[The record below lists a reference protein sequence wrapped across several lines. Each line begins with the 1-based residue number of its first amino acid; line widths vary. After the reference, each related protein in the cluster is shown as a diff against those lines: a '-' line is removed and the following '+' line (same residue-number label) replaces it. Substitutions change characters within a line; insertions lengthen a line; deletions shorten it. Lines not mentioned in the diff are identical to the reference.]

1 MDRVFSSVR
10 VPSGAG
16 LSTANRTLSVR
27 VRSST
32 GVHRSGRR
40 AAADRR
46 LLRSV
51 LERFMEFFLVHRI
64 PGRARLR
71 SRKAFG
77 LRTATALADAL
88 DALDGMEGVRVN
100 PRTGS
105 VLIVYADEGVFNA
118 AMEIV
123 CGARRQKETCAPVPS
138 SRAEEK
144 PGLFPFFRYLFIRPL
159 LPVAV
164 NMVTA
169 FSRSLP
175 FLRRCL
181 SSLAHGRL
189 DVDALDGAAI
199 AVSLLRRDFGT
210 VGLLTLLLGFG
221 DALERYTQKKSLEN
235 LASHLALQVDR
246 VWVRREGTE
255 RLIPFAELRE
265 GDFVIV
271 RAGSAVPVDGVV
283 EEGTAQ
289 VNESSMTGEPMGV
302 MRAAGASVYAGT
314 VVEAGEIVVRAASVG
329 RNTRMQQIVRFIEN
343 AEQMKA
349 GVQGRFEKLADHAVP
364 FTFALAG
371 LVWLFTRNLTR
382 AASVLLVDYSCALR
396 LATPLAIL
404 AAMNEG
410 VKHRVMVK
418 GGRFLEAL
426 STVDTVVFDK
436 TGTLTQSRPE
446 VAAVVAAEGYDEDF
460 VLRLSACLEEH
471 FPHPVARAV
480 VHGAERRSLRHEEEH
495 TEVEYVVAHGIA
507 SQWRGRRVLL
517 GSRHYVSQDEG
528 VDVTVM
534 DDAVEELSRRG
545 CSILYLAVDGQAAGV
560 IAMEDP
566 VRPESAALVER
577 LRAMGVDRIL
587 MLTGDDVRTASAVAA
602 GLGID
607 EFRAQVLPEDKARV
621 VKSLRSA
628 GRCVLM
634 IGDGINDSPALSTA
648 DVGVTLRDGSDLAR
662 EVADVVLMGG
672 SLRELVTAIELG
684 RGAMRRIRMNFA
696 TTMVLNSAF
705 LFGGLAGLLQPGAS
719 AVLHNLTTLGVSL
732 NAMRRVLP
740 REE

>member
-1 MDRVFSSVR
+1 MNVV
-10 VPSGAG
+10 
-16 LSTANRTLSVR
+16 
-27 VRSST
+27 
-32 GVHRSGRR
+32 
-40 AAADRR
+40 
-46 LLRSV
+46 
-51 LERFMEFFLVHRI
+51 LVHRI
-64 PGRARLR
+64 PGRARFR
-71 SRKAFG
+71 SRTAFG
-77 LRTATALADAL
+77 VRTATALADGL
-88 DALDGMEGVRVN
+88 DALDGVEGVRVN

-105 VLIVYADEGVFNA
+105 VLLIYSDEGVFDRA
-118 AMEIV
+118 AAWLG
-123 CGARRQKETCAPVPS
+123 GACRERERPVPA
-138 SRAEEK
+138 RAAGGER
-144 PGLFPFFRYLFIRPL
+144 PSLFPFFRYLCIRPL
-159 LPVAV
+159 LPLAV

-169 FSRSLP
+169 FSGALP

-181 SSLAHGRL
+181 SSLCHGRL

-246 VWVRREGTE
+246 VWVKRDGAEQ
-255 RLIPFAELRE
+255 LVPFSDLRE
-265 GDFVIV
+265 SDLVVV
-271 RAGSAVPVDGVV
+271 RAGSAIPVDGVV
-283 EEGTAQ
+283 QEGTAS
-289 VNESSMTGEPMGV
+289 VNESSMTGEPLGV
-302 MRAAGASVYAGT
+302 MRSAGASVYAGT
-314 VVEAGEIVVRAASVG
+314 VVEDGEIGIRPTSTG
-329 RNTRMQQIVRFIEN
+329 RDTRMQQIVRFIEN
-343 AEQMKA
+343 SEQMKA
-349 GVQGRFEKLADHAVP
+349 GIQGRFERLADRAVP
-364 FTFALAG
+364 FTFGLAA

-426 STVDTVVFDK
+426 SLVDTVVFDK

-446 VAAVVAAEGYDEDF
+446 VARVIAAEGYDEDE

-480 VHGAERRSLRHEEEH
+480 VHGAERRNLRHEEEH

-507 SQWRGRRVLL
+507 SQWRGKRVLL
-517 GSRHYVSQDEG
+517 GSRHYLSQDEH
-528 VDVTVM
+528 VDVGPM
-534 DDAVEELSRRG
+534 EAQIEELTREGYSL
-545 CSILYLAVDGQAAGV
+545 LYLAVDGALAGI

-566 VRPESAALVER
+566 LRPESAALVAR
-577 LRAMGVDRIL
+577 LRDMGVKHVL
-587 MLTGDDVRTASAVAA
+587 MLTGDDERTAASVAA
-602 GLGID
+602 SLGIA

-621 VKSLRSA
+621 VRELREQ
-628 GRCVLM
+628 GRTVLM

-648 DVGVTLRDGSDLAR
+648 DVGVTLRDGADLAR

-672 SLRELVTAIELG
+672 SLQELSTALELG
-684 RGAMRRIRMNFA
+684 RGTMRRIHGNFTA
-696 TTMVLNSAF
+696 TMVLNTAF
-705 LFGGLAGLLQPGAS
+705 LFGGLAGVLQPGVS

-732 NAMRRVLP
+732 NAMRPTLP
-740 REE
+740 KGA

>member
-1 MDRVFSSVR
+1 
-10 VPSGAG
+10 
-16 LSTANRTLSVR
+16 
-27 VRSST
+27 
-32 GVHRSGRR
+32 
-40 AAADRR
+40 
-46 LLRSV
+46 
-51 LERFMEFFLVHRI
+51 MEFVLVHRI

-71 SRKAFG
+71 MKGAFG
-77 LRTATALADAL
+77 VRTATALADAL
-88 DALDGMEGVRVN
+88 DALDDMEGVRVN

-105 VLIVYADEGVFNA
+105 VLLLYAEEGVFDRAREILGRARKLGERTVPAQACRNA
-118 AMEIV
+118 
-123 CGARRQKETCAPVPS
+123 
-138 SRAEEK
+138 EK

-159 LPVAV
+159 LPMAV

-169 FSRSLP
+169 SARALP
-175 FLRRCL
+175 FLRRCF
-181 SSLAHGRL
+181 SSLVHGRL

-199 AVSLLRRDFGT
+199 AVSLARRDFGT

-246 VWVRREGTE
+246 IWVRRDGVET
-255 RLIPFAELRE
+255 LVPFAGLRE
-265 GDFVIV
+265 SDRVIV

-289 VNESSMTGEPMGV
+289 VNESSMTGEPLGV
-302 MRAAGASVYAGT
+302 MRGVGASVYAGT
-314 VVEAGEIVVRAASVG
+314 VVEAGEIAVRPTSVG
-329 RNTRMQQIVRFIEN
+329 RDTRMQQIVRFIEN

-349 GVQGRFEKLADHAVP
+349 GVQGRFETLADRAVP
-364 FTFALAG
+364 VTFALAG
-371 LVWLFTRNLTR
+371 LVWLFTRSLTR

-404 AAMNEG
+404 SAMNEG
-410 VKHRVMVK
+410 VKRRVMVK

-446 VAAVVAAEGYDEDF
+446 VARVVAAEGFDEDF

-480 VHGAERRSLRHEEEH
+480 VHGAERRNLRHEEEH
-495 TEVEYVVAHGIA
+495 TDVEYVVAHGIA

-517 GSRHYVSQDEG
+517 GSRHYVAQDEG
-528 VDVTVM
+528 VDVAPL
-534 DDAVEELSRRG
+534 DGAAAALSREG
-545 CSILYLAVDGQAAGV
+545 YSLLYLSVDGRVAGI
-560 IAMEDP
+560 IAVEDP
-566 VRPESAALVER
+566 VRPESAVLVER
-577 LRAMGVDRIL
+577 LRAMGVSRVV
-587 MLTGDDVRTASAVAA
+587 MLTGDDERTASAVAA
-602 GLGID
+602 RLGIT
-607 EFRAQVLPEDKARV
+607 EYCAQVLPEDKARV
-621 VKSLRSA
+621 VRALRDE
-628 GRCVLM
+628 GRVVLM

-672 SLRELVTAIELG
+672 SLNQLVTALELG
-684 RGAMRRIRMNFA
+684 RGAMRRIHVNFA
-696 TTMVLNSAF
+696 ATMALNSAF
-705 LFGGLAGLLQPGAS
+705 LFGGLTGLLRPGAS
-719 AVLHNLTTLGVSL
+719 AVLHNLTTIGVSL
-732 NAMRRVLP
+732 NAMRPVLS